1 MFRKMRAASLEENN
15 TSAYWKYAIGEVVFV
30 VVGILLAFQI
40 DMWGERRNAREHT
53 HYLFGQVHDEL
64 ALNIQNCNGQIGEYL
79 FKDTMVNHILTGKAD
94 RQTYRD
100 HWQYATILLG
110 QAEVEVSDDA
120 FLNLVNSEDG
130 LSSSEREILVELKT
144 LYGPTKK
151 GLENL
156 NDMATES
163 AFSYH
168 KQYKEEFGWYAELV
182 SNWSVPEEM
191 IDYCLEDPSFINSV
205 AYFQMVNLLNHYRN
219 TLSFRKDAIAL
230 HERLS
235 EEMGFEEDS
244 TLLFPASQSL
254 DAVGMYSGFYDL
266 EVVMSDGKLI
276 GKKIRKSDG
285 VVFDE
290 QRMYPEVLDAFSFD
304 GNFCRLVRDSSDA
317 VSGLTISLGTS
328 QFDFVRL
335 ALDKK

>member
-1 MFRKMRAASLEENN
+1 MRAASLEENN